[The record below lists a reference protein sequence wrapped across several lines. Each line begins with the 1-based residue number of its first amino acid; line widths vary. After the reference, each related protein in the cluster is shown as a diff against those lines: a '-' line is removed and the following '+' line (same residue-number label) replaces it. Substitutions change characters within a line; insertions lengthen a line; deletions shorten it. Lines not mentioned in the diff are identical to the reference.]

1 MKKNILRFSAVLV
14 ASATLFSCG
23 GGMTPEEI
31 QAEAQKKFDE
41 QKIELEEAAASDCE
55 SNMETYTQ
63 AALDSLQGASQMDS

>member
-1 MKKNILRFSAVLV
+1 MKKNIFRFSAVLL

-41 QKIELEEAAASDCE
+41 QKVELEEAAATDCDA
-55 SNMETYTQ
+55 NMAAYTQ
-63 AALDSLQGASQMDS
+63 AALDSLQGAN